1 MKNIKTIIKVLI
13 ILFIISQAAAQVHIH
28 SCNGEFDQA
37 SNCLLCNYL
46 YISLSTLVLL
56 FSGFIILLQIGAA
69 GKIVF
74 IAPIIYV
81 FKNILRNKAPPVF
94 NYNFS

>member
-1 MKNIKTIIKVLI
+1 MKYIKTLIKLLI
-13 ILFIISQAAAQVHIH
+13 ILFIFSQAAAQVHIH
-28 SCNGEFDQA
+28 SCDGEFDQV
-37 SNCLLCNYL
+37 SSCLLCDYL

-56 FSGFIILLQIGAA
+56 SSGFIILLQISVA

-74 IAPIIYV
+74 IAPVIFV
-81 FKNILRNKAPPVF
+81 FKYILRNKAPPVF